1 MEENKINEVP
11 PSKTG
16 KHVIIDYYRGSMGLL
31 VTEAD
36 DEVNAETQVKSTIAK
51 TTQQQQT
58 QPQPVQQVTN
68 Q

>member
-36 DEVNAETQVKSTIAK
+36 DEEIVVREKVEEIAK
-51 TTQQQQT
+51 F
-58 QPQPVQQVTN
+58 
-68 Q
+68 